1 MHQSQAFHW
10 IWEHFSVYHLLGLSL
25 MNIMNSAVLKLP
37 QHECTNTGIQH
48 RTERARSCSL
58 SSASPLQIQVTSV
71 EQLLFQERQLIKM
84 SEVSGQD
91 PVCSQDWGRI
101 TAQHLSQIKGTVV
114 VLVSGN
120 AMYRVKM
127 YWLQNS
133 WWVLMSLKKG
143 LIAETFFNV
152 FIKFLLFNTPWSL
165 WRSTYQHNHRLIH
178 LSIRFLNH
186 YSGMCVAVAYHS
198 CPTVKNR
205 VRPRTGCRTS
215 SIPLKQKNK

>member
-1 MHQSQAFHW
+1 
-10 IWEHFSVYHLLGLSL
+10 

-37 QHECTNTGIQH
+37 QHNCTNTGIQH
-48 RTERARSCSL
+48 WTERARSCSL
-58 SSASPLQIQVTSV
+58 SSASPLQIHFTSV

-91 PVCSQDWGRI
+91 PVCSQDWRRI

-178 LSIRFLNH
+178 LSIHLSESLFRDVCGCSLSQLSYGEKQGKTQDRLQDFF
-186 YSGMCVAVAYHS
+186 YS
-198 CPTVKNR
+198 TE
-205 VRPRTGCRTS
+205 T
-215 SIPLKQKNK
+215 NK

>member
-1 MHQSQAFHW
+1 
-10 IWEHFSVYHLLGLSL
+10 
-25 MNIMNSAVLKLP
+25 MNSAIKLP
-37 QHECTNTGIQH
+37 QHKCTNTGIQH

-120 AMYRVKM
+120 AMSRVKM
-127 YWLQNS
+127 YYNVQNS
-133 WWVLMSLKKG
+133 RWVLMSFKKRVDSWN
-143 LIAETFFNV
+143 FFNV
-152 FIKFLLFNTPWSL
+152 FIKFLLFNTLWSL

-178 LSIRFLNH
+178 LSIRSLNH

-215 SIPLKQKNK
+215 SIPLKQTNK